1 MMSCLNF
8 VKPRHRMTIYLEVS
22 NVIWL
27 IGTNFTSFGSF
38 LFSGKFT
45 QCVGYM
51 WCDLVK
57 MFGTGSDYKIIFTRP
72 LNYVR
77 HFQKKGS
84 YDVLA
89 WQNASKSSF
98 SNPLVLL
105 AAPHKYTVRLRP
117 PSPSCPPFTC
127 PGQIIPTLCLSFMPW
142 HKKARGIGNLQ
153 VYSP

>member
-51 WCDLVK
+51 WCGLVK

-84 YDVLA
+84 YDVVA

-98 SNPLVLL
+98 GNLLVLL
-105 AAPHKYTVRLRP
+105 AAPHKYCKTPILP
-117 PSPSCPPFTC
+117 PIYMPWAN
-127 PGQIIPTLCLSFMPW
+127 IIQRVHTLCPSLLCHSGKRNWGFFE
-142 HKKARGIGNLQ
+142 GLQ
-153 VYSP
+153 VNS